1 MHGKNAKVGLENVP
15 AKKIVGETYDS
26 QKFSISTIRGLK
38 YTLAL

>member
-15 AKKIVGETYDS
+15 AKKNVGETYDS
-26 QKFSISTIRGLK
+26 QKFSISNIRGLK